1 MAGELATIPKGEY
14 ALSTMAVDELKSIV
28 ADNLGANDAFSEGD
42 LARFKVPSG
51 DSPAFGLTRQDGTK
65 DAVKV
70 IRGVVVAHLPRR
82 RYYEKPA
89 SEQNGVPPD
98 CQSPD
103 GIRGEGTIAR
113 QHGGQCEACPMAQFG
128 TSRGKDGQ
136 PGRGQAC
143 QQRRAL
149 FIVSTGEILP
159 TILELP
165 PTSLGTWKT
174 YLASLISARLSISAV
189 ETEIT
194 IKTERSKG
202 GQEYAECQFKIAR
215 KLDPADA
222 ASMREFGAIFAK
234 TFTRRPVSTPTPA
247 AVTVNGAP
255 AGAREVV
262 DTQAAASKPAETKPR
277 VEPPGWATGAPAA
290 KTTETKPADAKPAG

>member
-14 ALSTMAVDELKSIV
+14 ALSTIIPDDLRQIV
-28 ADNLGANDAFSEGD
+28 ADNLGGANDAFSEGD
-42 LARFKVPSG
+42 LAKFKVPSG

-234 TFTRRPVSTPTPA
+234 TFTRRPISAPA

-255 AGAREVV
+255 AGGREVV

-277 VEPPGWATGAPAA
+277 VDPPGWATGAPKPSAG
-290 KTTETKPADAKPAG
+290 TKPAE